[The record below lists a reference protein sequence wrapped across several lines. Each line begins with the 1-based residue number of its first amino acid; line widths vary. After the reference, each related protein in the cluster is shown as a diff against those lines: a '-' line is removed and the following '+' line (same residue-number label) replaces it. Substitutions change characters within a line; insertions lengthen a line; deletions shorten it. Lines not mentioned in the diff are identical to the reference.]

1 MLTGEI
7 KGKRHFIYESPDE
20 FLKETGLKYKY
31 WKKSPKKGDWVQS
44 DDGGIL
50 QILKYGN
57 LNHHG
62 DTENYKSNKG
72 YVRTV
77 VGSFLIN
84 ENSYMDTDFSQ
95 HPNRYTFSKKIK
107 NSNENFSKRE
117 NITINEKLFITDV
130 VSGKDAV
137 TAVQNVY
144 GTEDYK
150 KAKHK
155 AFALLKQDRVMNE
168 IEKGVI
174 DVAKGLGINHEYV
187 LTTLKNLADR
197 SDDDNVILQSAK
209 ELGKIIGTS
218 GKIIKQRDVGL
229 VGMFG
234 GFSPEQLEEAQRAI
248 APLEIKNE
256 MP

>member
-1 MLTGEI
+1 MLFGEI
-7 KGKRHFIYESPDE
+7 RGVKHWIYEDPDE
-20 FLKETGLKYKY
+20 FSKETGLTYKY
-31 WKKSPKKGDWVQS
+31 WKDSPQKGDWVKA
-44 DDGGIL
+44 DDGAIL
-50 QILKYGN
+50 QVLKYGN

-62 DTENYKSNKG
+62 DTDGYKSNSG
-72 YVRTV
+72 YVRTI
-77 VGSFLIN
+77 VGSFIIN
-84 ENSYMDTDFSQ
+84 ENSYMDSDFSQ

-130 VSGKDAV
+130 ISGKDAV
-137 TAVQNVY
+137 TAVKNVY
-144 GTEDYK
+144 GTEGYK

-155 AFALLKQDRVMNE
+155 AFALLKQDRVMSE

-174 DVAKGLGINHEYV
+174 DVAKGLGIDHEYV

-218 GKIIKQRDVGL
+218 GKTIKQKDMGL
-229 VGMFG
+229 IGMFG
-234 GFSPEQLEEAQRAI
+234 GFSPEQLQDAQRKDMT
-248 APLEIKNE
+248 LEIDDGKS
-256 MP
+256 

>member
-1 MLTGEI
+1 MLFGEI
-7 KGKRHFIYESPDE
+7 KGTRHFIYENPEE

-31 WKKSPKKGDWVQS
+31 WKDDPKKGDWVKS

-62 DTENYKSNKG
+62 DTKHYKSNKG

-77 VGSFLIN
+77 VGSFVIS

-95 HPNRYTFSKKIK
+95 HPNRYTFSKNVK

-117 NITINEKLFITDV
+117 KTTINEKLFITDV

-174 DVAKGLGINHEYV
+174 DVAKGLGIDHEYV

-218 GKIIKQRDVGL
+218 GNTIKQRDVGL

-234 GFSPEQLEEAQRAI
+234 GFSPEQLKEAQRENKSLELNDG
-248 APLEIKNE
+248 AP
-256 MP
+256 